1 MEKNNKAK
9 QKALFPTKQMKYIQS
24 VDEMK
29 LLIPYLI
36 ERMSSCPRDD
46 ISFNLIEKVDYY
58 GLVRNFKL
66 KSKNTQ
72 NNNDTINKFKD
83 NLLAD
88 ITCLDSFI
96 VIPTTNSVEIETQSN
111 KGNQF
116 KAPKVFDIN
125 GDEATLGA
133 SSSEIYLFFFD
144 NLTDLSAFVS
154 KNKNTNQ
161 MVFCLCIN
169 MSFFETKKWIKNS
182 GCLNNRNFY
191 FYFTGKSSKD
201 INLNTNL
208 KLVNLPRVAIISNGI
223 IREDKCIK
231 NINSFDINRDLVNIM
246 SQKGYNNEEQ
256 EKVDKFIN
264 MENENK
270 RKVVKSMNIYLKN
283 NGFNDVHFYVRSKI
297 KLDKIGI
304 KKIRCYPIIYG
315 EANISGKNLIDNL
328 IDILNGQ
335 QLFHEIQCNVKYNN

>member
-1 MEKNNKAK
+1 MENRNKAK
-9 QKALFPTKQMKYIQS
+9 QNAIYPIKQMKYIQS

-36 ERMSSCPRDD
+36 ERMSSCPRED

-72 NNNDTINKFKD
+72 NNNDAINKFKD

-88 ITCLDSFI
+88 ISCLDSFI
-96 VIPTTNSVEIETQSN
+96 VIPTINSVEIETQSN

-116 KAPKVFDIN
+116 IVPKVYDIN
-125 GDEATLGA
+125 GDEASLDT
-133 SSSEIYLFFFD
+133 SSNEIYLFFFD
-144 NLTDLSAFVS
+144 NLTDLSVFVS
-154 KNKNTNQ
+154 RNKNTNQ

-169 MSFFETKKWIKNS
+169 MSFFETKKWLKNS
-182 GCLNNRNFY
+182 GCLNDRNFY

-201 INLNTNL
+201 INLSTNL

-231 NINSFDINRDLVNIM
+231 NINTFDIHRDLVNIM
-246 SQKGYNNEEQ
+246 SQKAHNNEEQ
-256 EKVDKFIN
+256 VKVDKFIY

-283 NGFNDVHFYVRSKI
+283 NEFNDVHFYVRSKI
-297 KLDKIGI
+297 KLDKTGI
-304 KKIRCYPIIYG
+304 KKIRCYPIFYG
-315 EANISGKNLIDNL
+315 EAKISGKNLIENL